1 MSGLLNVMYTDA
13 EYLLAGM
20 FMVFFIMFMIL
31 ISCIAITALVLGI
44 IGQWKMFEKAKEKG
58 WKSLIPV
65 YNLYTMCKVTGVNP
79 WWIVVSFVVAVASA
93 VFNSVSPISDPDAWG
108 LTIFVILFGLLNFAV
123 SIYFAIIM
131 AVSTARSYGKED
143 GWAVGLYFL
152 KPFFMFALG
161 IGKSKYVGATPMKD
175 PILGRN
181 SKTSTKKGK
190 FCGECGKEVDKS
202 AKFCPH
208 CGKKI

>member
-1 MSGLLNVMYTDA
+1 MGSLLNVMYTDA
-13 EYLLAGM
+13 EYVFAGM
-20 FMVFFIMFMIL
+20 FMIFFIMFMIL

-44 IGQWKMFEKAKEKG
+44 IGQWKLFEKAKEKG
-58 WKSLIPV
+58 WKSLIPI

-79 WWIVVSFVVAVASA
+79 WWIVVSFAVAIVSS
-93 VFNSVSPISDPDAWG
+93 VFNSVSTSYPDAWG
-108 LTIFVILFGLLNFAV
+108 LTIFVILFGLLNIAV

-131 AVSTARSYGKED
+131 AVSTARSYGKES

-161 IGKSKYVGATPMKD
+161 IGKSKYVGATPMND
-175 PILGRN
+175 PILGR

-190 FCGECGKEVDKS
+190 FCGECGKEVEAS

>member
-1 MSGLLNVMYTDA
+1 
-13 EYLLAGM
+13 
-20 FMVFFIMFMIL
+20 
-31 ISCIAITALVLGI
+31 
-44 IGQWKMFEKAKEKG
+44 
-58 WKSLIPV
+58 
-65 YNLYTMCKVTGVNP
+65 MCKVTGVNP

-190 FCGECGKEVDKS
+190 FCGECGKEIDKS